1 MGDGLTR
8 TTEQFG
14 VIIIHYIYIKIF
26 FFGQVQLGKELKMHI
41 YLCYSGLTDL
51 YITKVVGID
60 RDLVMENRLYKKRRI
75 YDRVYRLRKRREV
88 RIWLFG
94 KIKEQL

>member
-1 MGDGLTR
+1 M
-8 TTEQFG
+8 
-14 VIIIHYIYIKIF
+14 IF

-41 YLCYSGLTDL
+41 YLCFFGFADL
-51 YITKVVGID
+51 YIAFVGID
-60 RDLVMENRLYKKRRI
+60 RDLVVENRLYKKRRI

-88 RIWLFG
+88 RVCLFG

>member
-1 MGDGLTR
+1 
-8 TTEQFG
+8 
-14 VIIIHYIYIKIF
+14 
-26 FFGQVQLGKELKMHI
+26 MHV

-51 YITKVVGID
+51 HITKVVGID
-60 RDLVMENRLYKKRRI
+60 RDLVVENRLYKKRRI
-75 YDRVYRLRKRREV
+75 YDRVYRLRKRRKV

>member
-1 MGDGLTR
+1 MN
-8 TTEQFG
+8 
-14 VIIIHYIYIKIF
+14 
-26 FFGQVQLGKELKMHI
+26 I
-41 YLCYSGLTDL
+41 YLCYSGLADL
-51 YITKVVGID
+51 YITVVGID
-60 RDLVMENRLYKKRRI
+60 RDLVVENRLYKKRRI

>member
-41 YLCYSGLTDL
+41 YIFVTLDL
-51 YITKVVGID
+51 QIYILLKLWV
-60 RDLVMENRLYKKRRI
+60 
-75 YDRVYRLRKRREV
+75 
-88 RIWLFG
+88 
-94 KIKEQL
+94 